1 MSGVFLYPKGGECM
15 TQNKPGDLTPKQQR
29 FADEYLVDCNATQAA
44 VRAGYS
50 KEKSGGC
57 SYAYKLLAKPH
68 IRAYI
73 DGELQKLHNKN
84 IADVEEV
91 LAFLTAV
98 MRGDSKEQ
106 IVLRNGSEQH
116 LAMIEVSARERL
128 KAAELIGKR
137 YGMFS
142 ECASSG
148 APDEP
153 VIICGGDDVAL

>member
-1 MSGVFLYPKGGECM
+1 M
-15 TQNKPGDLTPKQQR
+15 TKKKPGELTPKQKR
-29 FADEYLVDCNATQAA
+29 FADEYLIDCNATKAA

-68 IRAYI
+68 IRAYV

-106 IVLRNGSEQH
+106 VVLRAGGEQH

-137 YGMFS
+137 YGLFS

-148 APDEP
+148 ADPNEP
-153 VIICGGDDVAL
+153 VIFCGGDEVE

>member
-1 MSGVFLYPKGGECM
+1 MTKKRPGE
-15 TQNKPGDLTPKQQR
+15 LTPKQKR
-29 FADEYLVDCNATQAA
+29 FADEYLIDCNATKAA

-50 KEKSGGC
+50 EHSSA
-57 SYAYKLLAKPH
+57 SYSSKLLADPS

-73 DGELQKLHNKN
+73 NSELQKLHNKN
-84 IADVEEV
+84 IADAEEV

-106 IVLRNGSEQH
+106 VVLRAGGEQH

-137 YGMFS
+137 YGLFS
-142 ECASSG
+142 ECASPG
-148 APDEP
+148 ADPNEP
-153 VIICGGDDVAL
+153 VIFCGGDEVE